1 MNYGVA
7 PADVDRVAT
16 NCFTGP
22 IAVPPISTMFRRA
35 LGLDLLDVIK
45 LSNDPRFL
53 TSIFPS
59 GNVVSTA
66 DELCRF
72 FELLRRGGELDGV
85 RVLDRRTVVRATG
98 EQSYLEPDFTLF
110 LPFRYGMGFMLGAEW
125 LSLYGPHTRHAF
137 GHVGFTNVI
146 AWADPDRDVSA
157 ALLTNGKPLLYPEIY
172 HLFEM
177 LRQIGV
183 VCPEDGSGIGR
194 DRASTHAAAMSGS

>member
-1 MNYGVA
+1 MSYGVE
-7 PADVDRVAT
+7 PSDIERVAV

-35 LGLDLLDVIK
+35 LGLDLLDVVQ

-59 GNVVSTA
+59 GTVVSTA

-110 LPFRYGMGFMLGAEW
+110 LPFRYGMGFMLGGDW
-125 LSLYGPHTRHAF
+125 ISIYGHATPRAF
-137 GHVGFTNVI
+137 GHVGFTNI
-146 AWADPDRDVSA
+146 ITWADPERDVAA
-157 ALLTNGKPLLYPEIY
+157 ALMTSGKSFVHVGLPRWLDV
-172 HLFEM
+172 M
-177 LRQIGV
+177 RV
-183 VCPEDGSGIGR
+183 VSRECPRDGR
-194 DRASTHAAAMSGS
+194 RR